1 MISRSDFADVG
12 SQWSDARVIA
22 PLVLAIVFFIAFLG
36 VEIFVAPEPVMA
48 PAMLR
53 QRIPVLVSISNFL
66 VGACNFSVTYFFPM
80 WFQVV
85 TLESASTAG
94 TSHDPTLVHY
104 FPYPT
109 NLPHLSLPFPNS
121 MSMLTEHI
129 RRAPPDAEQCFD
141 VHRLGVRG
149 LGDAPHRPLQDAQS
163 HIWDL
168 PNHWRHAHLAHARG
182 FWPDPVLA

>member
-1 MISRSDFADVG
+1 MISGSDFADVG

-22 PLVLAIVFFIAFLG
+22 PLALAIVFFIAFLG

-104 FPYPT
+104 FSISNQPA
-109 NLPHLSLPFPNS
+109 SLVPSFP
-121 MSMLTEHI
+121 
-129 RRAPPDAEQCFD
+129 
-141 VHRLGVRG
+141 
-149 LGDAPHRPLQDAQS
+149 
-163 HIWDL
+163 
-168 PNHWRHAHLAHARG
+168 
-182 FWPDPVLA
+182 